1 MNISTRSVWH
11 GGGTSAPSS
20 QARGGSKTEFW
31 VQRATGCVPQ
41 RAIGHASEP
50 AKDQVRGRF
59 DGFARP
65 SGTEWHDGPRESTR
79 GTWRAR

>member
-1 MNISTRSVWH
+1 MDVSIRSVWH
-11 GGGTSAPSS
+11 GGGTRAPSS
-20 QARGGSKTEFW
+20 QARGGSQPGIW
-31 VQRATGCVPQ
+31 GQRATGCVPQ
-41 RAIGHASEP
+41 RAIGLASEA

-59 DGFARP
+59 EGFARP